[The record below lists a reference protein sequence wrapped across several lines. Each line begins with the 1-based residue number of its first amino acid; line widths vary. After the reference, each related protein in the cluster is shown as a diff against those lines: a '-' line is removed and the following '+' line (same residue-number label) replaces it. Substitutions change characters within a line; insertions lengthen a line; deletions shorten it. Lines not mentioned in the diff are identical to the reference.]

1 MPRYQPGFEHADTSV
16 QAAVPFYGIY
26 DFTNRHATMA
36 PEFHRWIA
44 EPLVIKAFLDEEP
57 ERFADASPL
66 DHIRPDAPPFLVI
79 HGDNDTLAPVED
91 ARAFVAELSAVST
104 SPVVYVELHGAQH
117 AFDVF
122 RSPRTR
128 RMVKAVEQFLFVVH
142 LGHLG
147 AAPSQ
152 PTTASTSP
160 AATDEPG
167 QPTAPSRPGAGDER
181 EPVPASTRPG
191 STAP

>member
-1 MPRYQPGFEHADTSV
+1 MP
-16 QAAVPFYGIY
+16 
-26 DFTNRHATMA
+26 

-91 ARAFVAELSAVST
+91 ARAFVAELAATST

-128 RMVKAVEQFLFVVH
+128 RMVRAVEQFLYVVH
-142 LGHLG
+142 LGHIVSAS
-147 AAPSQ
+147 AAPSAALEPPSPTGPRPQ
-152 PTTASTSP
+152 PS
-160 AATDEPG
+160 AAVGPDAADEL
-167 QPTAPSRPGAGDER
+167 

-191 STAP
+191 STGS